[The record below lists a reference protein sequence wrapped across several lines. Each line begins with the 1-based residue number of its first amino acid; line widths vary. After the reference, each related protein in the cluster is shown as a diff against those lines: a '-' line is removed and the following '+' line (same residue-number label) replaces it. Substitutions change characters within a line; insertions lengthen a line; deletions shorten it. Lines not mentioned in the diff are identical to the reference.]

1 MSSQLKP
8 ISAKEVAVQW
18 FDRYCSQDVE
28 GMVALFTPEAIIEYV
43 PLHLQ
48 ANASEL
54 AINGWSVLIDAFPDL
69 TNQIEEVSLDE
80 TGKVAFVDVY
90 IGGTQRKDAF
100 GIPNRGQKYWLRHL
114 FKLET
119 NDAGKITNMV
129 AFWDSADWYQQL
141 GKTTLP

>member
-1 MSSQLKP
+1 MSSP
-8 ISAKEVAVQW
+8 SRSISAKETALQW
-18 FDRYCSQDVE
+18 FDLYRSQDVK
-28 GMVALFTPEAIIEYV
+28 GMVAFFTPEAIIEYV

-48 ANASEL
+48 ATASEL
-54 AINGWSVLIDAFPDL
+54 ADNGWSVLIDAFPDL
-69 TNQIEEVSLDE
+69 TNQIEQVSLDK

-90 IGGTQRKDAF
+90 IGGTQSKDAF

-114 FKLET
+114 FKVET